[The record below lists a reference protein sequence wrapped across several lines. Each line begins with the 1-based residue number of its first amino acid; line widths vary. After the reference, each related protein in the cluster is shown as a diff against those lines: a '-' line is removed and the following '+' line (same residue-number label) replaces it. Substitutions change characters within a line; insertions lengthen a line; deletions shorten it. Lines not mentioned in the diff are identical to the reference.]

1 MMGHNFYLR
10 AQCATIRK
18 ILRFIVIAYTVL
30 LVFSWIMTIIT
41 IFSPRKG
48 YYKLDTSNSKASI
61 VYQIG
66 NPNTGTSASTGVEI
80 PSSVSTSAI
89 SENPRM
95 AYYLFSLENALKNV
109 FMILQLHLL
118 WLVFWEIDQQGTPFT
133 AYSVDCIRKIAW
145 MMLIGNLL
153 KTIFFPLV
161 YDLILGSGSVT
172 LDVGTW
178 FWCGVIF
185 CVATVF
191 EYGESLEQQV
201 HCEL

>member
-1 MMGHNFYLR
+1 MEHNFYLR

-30 LVFSWIMTIIT
+30 LVFSWVMTIIT

-48 YYKLDTSNSKASI
+48 YYKLDTSNSKASV

-66 NPNTGTSASTGVEI
+66 NSDNGASASTGVEL

-145 MMLIGNLL
+145 MMLICNFSKIVLW
-153 KTIFFPLV
+153 
-161 YDLILGSGSVT
+161 YDFADS
-172 LDVGTW
+172 
-178 FWCGVIF
+178 
-185 CVATVF
+185 TVRS
-191 EYGESLEQQV
+191 SLTQQIAMP
-201 HCEL
+201 

>member
-1 MMGHNFYLR
+1 MGHNFYLR
-10 AQCATIRK
+10 AQCAMIRK

-30 LVFSWIMTIIT
+30 LVFSWVMTIIT

-48 YYKLDTSNSKASI
+48 YYMLDTSNSKASV

-66 NPNTGTSASTGVEI
+66 NSDTGASASTGVEI

-133 AYSVDCIRKIAW
+133 AYSVDCIQKIAW
-145 MMLIGNLL
+145 MMLICNLL

-161 YDLILGSGSVT
+161 YGLILGSGSAV